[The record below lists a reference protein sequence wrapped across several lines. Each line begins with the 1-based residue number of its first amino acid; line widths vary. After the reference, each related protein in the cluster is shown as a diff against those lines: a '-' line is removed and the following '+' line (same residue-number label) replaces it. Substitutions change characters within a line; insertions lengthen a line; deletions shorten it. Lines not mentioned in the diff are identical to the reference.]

1 MDPVK
6 TVTSKA
12 VVRVGL
18 VGGLVGGIAYLLGRK
33 SSKTSSLP
41 ELPAEFKR
49 ARRGPEQPPEPVIE
63 EKPPRVATTRGSYR

>member
-41 ELPAEFKR
+41 ELPAEFKG
-49 ARRGPEQPPEPVIE
+49 RRGPETPPEAV
-63 EKPPRVATTRGSYR
+63 EKEPSRVATTRGSYR